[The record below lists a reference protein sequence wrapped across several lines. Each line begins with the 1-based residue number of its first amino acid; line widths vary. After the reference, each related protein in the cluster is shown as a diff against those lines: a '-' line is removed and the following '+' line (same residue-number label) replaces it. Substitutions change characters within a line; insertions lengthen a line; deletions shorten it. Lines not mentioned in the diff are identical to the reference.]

1 MMMKVVSFTGGAA
14 GVYAGLRAIVTGNAS
29 GEIPFAKE
37 IISIWLPL
45 IFASS
50 WRLAGAIFNS
60 KKPIAQGGVYSV
72 RRMSMKLRDLLS
84 VDDKKK
90 FYASAA
96 KNEKVSRKEW
106 EEIMGTKRDT
116 YKRVGGRVRRK

>member
-37 IISIWLPL
+37 VIFIWLPI

-60 KKPIAQGGVYSV
+60 NKRIAQGGVYSV
-72 RRMSMKLRDLLS
+72 RRMKYEDERCFIS
-84 VDDKKK
+84 
-90 FYASAA
+90 
-96 KNEKVSRKEW
+96 
-106 EEIMGTKRDT
+106 
-116 YKRVGGRVRRK
+116 